1 MSTATDAISQ
11 LLLQQ
16 HAAKSRSGED
26 LEVFGKHA
34 AMKWL
39 RGEAPT
45 LSSAV
50 VETVKAASLSPEQV
64 LRVVEF
70 ANTDAYLQEF
80 KKEGRAHRVID
91 FPGGPADPATV
102 LRDLNDGGGGAG
114 RVKTAGL
121 EDYQSAPKQA
131 SGGIEWHREAPQQ
144 SYMPLADP
152 LRPAMD
158 MRVKLAGSAEH
169 LRGQL
174 NFVERAYR
182 TALEDMV
189 SEVKQ
194 AALEGTSL
202 SEIVDAFSQ
211 VNAHPELIKQAFI
224 SMTPGL
230 LKSGAF
236 RTPTDMVTSFEKFA
250 AHSPVNPEHP
260 LVGAYSTFCETLV
273 KAAELRAQLEE
284 YQESIGQL
292 DQFLKEAA
300 GAGGAHDPAPFLNA
314 VKALGPAAERAAQAY
329 RNTQGVIPAISETM
343 HHMSAPVG
351 DAVRAGLGGAF
362 GPNSKVTRGI
372 GAAAEMGVHHAVPI
386 GGALATW
393 QIGRRP
399 EVQRAVYEVNSR
411 FNPASQAYNER
422 QYMLEN
428 EML

>member
-50 VETVKAASLSPEQV
+50 VETVKAASLSPAQV

-121 EDYQSAPKQA
+121 EDYQSPPKQA

-158 MRVKLAGSAEH
+158 LRVKLAGSAEH

-182 TALEDMV
+182 TALEEMV

-202 SEIVDAFSQ
+202 SEVVDAFSQ
-211 VNAHPELIKQAFI
+211 INSHPELIKQAFV

-230 LKSGAF
+230 LESGAF
-236 RTPTDMVTSFEKFA
+236 RTPTDMANSFEKFA

-260 LVGAYSTFCETLV
+260 LIGAYSTFCETLV
-273 KAAELRAQLEE
+273 KAAELRAELDD
-284 YQESIGQL
+284 YQENIGQL

-300 GAGGAHDPAPFLNA
+300 GAGGASGPSPFLGA
-314 VKALGPAAERAAQAY
+314 WEALGPAAERASHAF
-329 RNTQGVIPAISETM
+329 RNTSGIIPAASEAL
-343 HHMSAPVG
+343 HEVSAPVG
-351 DAVRAGLGGAF
+351 DLVRGGLGHVF
-362 GPNSKVTRGI
+362 GPDSKVTRGVG
-372 GAAAEMGVHHAVPI
+372 GAVQMGVHHAVPI
-386 GGALATW
+386 GGALGTW
-393 QIGRRP
+393 QAMRRP
-399 EVQRAVYEVNSR
+399 EVQRAMYEVNSR

-428 EML
+428 GMV